1 MKTEIPVNDLTKWNL
16 VKIIITINHLQK
28 KKLIFIFIFLIDK
41 GQKFNIK
48 NDKFVIHKHF
58 QFQGKKH
65 FP

>member
-1 MKTEIPVNDLTKWNL
+1 MKSSKNNNNNKSFT
-16 VKIIITINHLQK
+16 

-48 NDKFVIHKHF
+48 NDKFVTNKHF